1 MAGKSTGQILGTV
14 VGAAVGFFIPGSYVA
29 LGATLGGMVGGL
41 LDPPKGAD
49 TFGPRLD
56 DLSVQTSTYG
66 APIGRAYGTVM
77 ASGNLYWLEGDALRE
92 HTKTESQGGK
102 GGGGAEYTS
111 YSYTATFAVGLMK
124 VSDPTQTVALR
135 RLWVGDILIYDA
147 GSDNIESIIASNGTT
162 AGFTFYN
169 GADDQPANPRMQ
181 ADKGAANVSAYP
193 GLVHIDFDDL
203 DLTSYSN
210 TLLRAQVRAE
220 LVVGD
225 AVPQYDFA
233 ETIYAGGDE
242 VTHDTASILFNNAGA
257 RYARIEWDNWSGNPV
272 AVHFHDLK
280 FSDYHV
286 ETAVVAATDMEGGV
300 KAYYPVTCTDCDEPV
315 AVVMEVPPSPYNT
328 TVDIF
333 MWTAGGQF
341 HGETIDQADLPIAM
355 LYFCCYRGGRLYLFS
370 GSYSTPVKL
379 SDGNRILAT
388 SPANYRSKAGGL
400 SDNYLF
406 LVAYSTG
413 STTTTI
419 YRLNRDDLTLDA
431 TWTGAADPYQAEIY
445 VADDNTVYTASRGV
459 VYRWIGGQ
467 VESLGALVPGYF
479 TSGSGLG
486 KAFFRLFTDNPPL
499 LYGWADHGDYSYRFL
514 VGHAVVPQA
523 TASLRD
529 IVTAECGLVGIGP
542 GDIDL
547 DDLTDS
553 AVRGFKVVNPG
564 AVRAPLEQLQAAF
577 PFDVAQSGYS
587 IRFVSRGGASVA
599 SIPEADLGA
608 AAAGEQRPTLLPVTR
623 EMDSQIA
630 ARVTVRH
637 LDPAREYDVGEQ
649 YAERPATSSVSERSV
664 DLAIV
669 LTSAEA
675 AQIADVLNQKDWLE
689 RRDFGPFALPP
700 TWRHLEPADVI
711 TLAHRGQAYSL
722 RLTRVEY
729 LPDGRLSC
737 MAKQTAA
744 ACYTSTATGEDPITV
759 GQSLVPLR
767 GSTAGYLFDIPRIR
781 SEQDV
786 PGMVF
791 GLLGRASGWPG
802 GALLRSDDAGNTW
815 TAVGTMNERAR
826 VFEAGAALSANA
838 GYSVD
843 FSAVLDVTPITP
855 GAELYGVSEAE
866 LYAHANLAAYGADGR
881 WEIVA
886 FQTVVDNTGSYTLR
900 DFLRGLYGSEWASGL
915 HATGDLLV
923 MLDTTTVGFFGL
935 PTTAIGSE
943 RLYRAVTQG
952 AALDSAANV
961 AYTYDAFN
969 LKPLAPVDGYGTI
982 NRTLGD
988 WTLGI
993 IRRTRTPVE
1002 VFSGAEVPLGET
1014 SEAYSFDIFDHSFAQ
1029 LKRTVNTTATE
1040 ITYTVA
1046 QQTADFGGVETNLGI
1061 NAYQVS
1067 PVAGRGMPLTFTI
1080 SRYFATDS
1088 YIANVIFLSHFDGP
1102 GFVDEKGKTITETG
1116 GVTISSSIYKYGG
1129 YAAAFPGSGYLTMS
1143 ASSDWNFSTGDFTI
1157 ECWVYIA
1164 ANSAQSADAS
1174 NRTALLFS
1182 VDNGSN
1188 SATLEFN
1195 ISGDSTTTGTGMRL
1209 WNGTSSIAVTGSI
1222 SQSTLHHVAV
1232 TRSGTSF
1239 YFWLDGAQMGTTQTS
1254 SISFGSAAQTAHIG
1268 GRPWGAN
1275 YYYYLNGTIDEMRLT
1290 KYARYTAPFTPLG
1303 PFANP

>member
-29 LGATLGGMVGGL
+29 LGASLGGMVGGL

-147 GSDNIESIIASNGTT
+147 GSDNIESIVASNGTT

-169 GADDQPANPRMQ
+169 GSDDQPANPRMQ

-203 DLTSYSN
+203 DLAPYSN

-242 VTHDTASILFNNAGA
+242 VTHGTASILFDNAGA

-286 ETAVVAATDMEGGV
+286 ETAVVAATDIEGGV

-388 SPANYRSKAGGL
+388 SPASYRSKAGGL

-445 VADDNTVYTASRGV
+445 VADDNTVYTAARGV

-467 VESLGALVPGYF
+467 VESLGALVPSYF

-486 KAFFRLFTDNPPL
+486 KAFFRVFTDNPPL
-499 LYGWADHGDYSYRFL
+499 LYGWADHGDYDYRFL

-564 AVRAPLEQLQAAF
+564 SVRAPLEQLQAAF
-577 PFDVAQSGYS
+577 PFDVAQSGYA

-599 SIPEADLGA
+599 SIQEADIGA
-608 AAAGEQRPTLLPVTR
+608 VAAGEQRPPLLPVTR

-649 YAERPATSSVSERSV
+649 YAERPATSSVAERSV

-689 RRDFGPFALPP
+689 RRDFGHFTLPP
-700 TWRHLEPADVI
+700 TYNHLDPADVV
-711 TLAHRGQAYSL
+711 TLAHRGQSHTL
-722 RLTRVEY
+722 RLTRIEY

-737 MAKQTAA
+737 MARQTAA

-826 VFEAGAALSANA
+826 VFEAGAALSANS

-866 LYAHANLAAYGADGR
+866 LYAHSNLAAYGSDGR

-900 DFLRGLYGSEWASGL
+900 DFRRGLYGSEWASGL

-961 AYTYDAFN
+961 SDTYEAHN
-969 LKPLAPVDGYGTI
+969 LKPLSPAGMNGDRHPVS
-982 NRTLGD
+982 RD
-988 WTLGI
+988 WTLKPA
-993 IRRTRTPVE
+993 RRTRWPVE
-1002 VFSGAEVPLGET
+1002 LFSGQAVPLGET
-1014 SEAYSFDIFDHSFAQ
+1014 SESYEVEIWDATYAT
-1029 LKRTVNTTATE
+1029 LKRTLTGTTAE
-1040 ITYTVA
+1040 IPYTLA
-1046 QQTADFGGVETNLGI
+1046 QQTADFGAEQSTLYYR
-1061 NAYQVS
+1061 AYQMSSV
-1067 PVAGRGMPLTFTI
+1067 VGRGLPLQGSITRLALLDPYADNVVFLRHMDTTGLVDVNGHAVTLNGNAAR
-1080 SRYFATDS
+1080 SATQ
-1088 YIANVIFLSHFDGP
+1088 AKF
-1102 GFVDEKGKTITETG
+1102 
-1116 GVTISSSIYKYGG
+1116 GG
-1129 YAAAFPGSGYLTMS
+1129 YAAAFDGTGDSLSM
-1143 ASSDWNFSTGDFTI
+1143 ASSSDFDVFGGDFTY
-1157 ECWVYIA
+1157 EFWFYA
-1164 ANSAQSADAS
+1164 TSNTPNQSLAQWYKDAS
-1174 NRTALLFS
+1174 NRA
-1182 VDNGSN
+1182 
-1188 SATLEFN
+1188 N
-1195 ISGDSTTTGTGMRL
+1195 ISIVSGTVVYYTSTTAGGGATRISLTAPTANAWHYCVLKKSGSTITLQVDTTTGTT
-1209 WNGTSSIAVTGSI
+1209 TSNVYPTGPLSFH
-1222 SQSTLHHVAV
+1222 TGAE
-1232 TRSGTSF
+1232 SG
-1239 YFWLDGAQMGTTQTS
+1239 
-1254 SISFGSAAQTAHIG
+1254 
-1268 GRPWGAN
+1268 GAN
-1275 YYYYLNGTIDEMRLT
+1275 CLTGYIDEDRLT
-1290 KYARYTAPFTPLG
+1290 RNVARDTSVVPTAAFPDI
-1303 PFANP
+1303 